1 MMTASAVRTVV
12 HGTVVHSP
20 VTVVHSTVTHAAI
33 THVHSGHVLA
43 F

>member
-20 VTVVHSTVTHAAI
+20 ITHIHAVI
-33 THVHSGHVLA
+33 THVHPGHVLA